1 MSDSGKPAISLN
13 RARDRAVETLGT
25 AFADDDLDVSE
36 FEARV
41 DRCYGA
47 SSLAELE
54 AVFDDLPMRP
64 DFTTPARA
72 GTATGPGEGART
84 APARRRPTRPVKEHD
99 HAIAVMSGVRRAG
112 RWAPPRTLHAIAVM
126 GGAEIDLREAVFPGG
141 VMTVNAI
148 AIMGGVDIVVPP
160 DVRVESS
167 GIPLMGGFDRLDQDP
182 GPEGHDDV
190 VIRVR
195 GMALMGGV
203 EVRVAEPG
211 EKL

>member
-13 RARDRAVETLGT
+13 RARDRAVKTLGT

-36 FEARV
+36 FEVRV

-72 GTATGPGEGART
+72 DTATGPGEGART

-148 AIMGGVDIVVPP
+148 AIMGGVEIVVPP

-211 EKL
+211 AEL